1 MTTHMLHDTA
11 NDILPD
17 SALAIAMNAIP
28 GVRGMNKFGTNEL
41 VAQTFAYLWEFGD
54 GWTALPA
61 ATTLE
66 VASTSALD
74 TALGTGCTGVT
85 IEGLDGNYDE
95 ISETVALDG
104 QTPVLTTLEFLYVN
118 RAYGSGAGAT
128 QKNQGTLYIADDS
141 TAWASGVPVTSAAV
155 QAMINPLHG
164 QTQQTIYTVPR
175 NHTAFA
181 HGGYMT
187 SESNILTRLRVMF
200 WNRFTNIHRV
210 LFELTIKGPT
220 FTHEAYPYV
229 PVPEK
234 NTVYMEVS
242 VSAGTTTVSGGLNFI
257 LVNNDKL
264 GPEFT
269 FPPA

>member
-11 NDILPD
+11 NDPIQD
-17 SALAIAMNAIP
+17 TALAIAMNAVP
-28 GVRGMNKFGTNEL
+28 GVRGMNKFGTNEM
-41 VAQTFAYLWEFGD
+41 VSQAFSYLWEFGD
-54 GWTALPA
+54 GWTAIPV

-66 VASTSALD
+66 VASDSALD
-74 TALGTGCTGVT
+74 TAGGTGCTGVT

-104 QTPVLTTLEFLYVN
+104 VTPVLTTQLFLYVN
-118 RAYGSGAGAT
+118 RAYGSGAGVT
-128 QKNQGTLYIADDS
+128 QHNQGTIHVADDS
-141 TAWASGVPVTSAAV
+141 TDWTDGVPDTDAAV

-175 NHTAFA
+175 GYTAFA

-187 SESNILTRLRVMF
+187 SEGTLVTRLRVMF
-200 WNRFTNIHRV
+200 WNRITNIHRV

-234 NTVYMEVS
+234 NTVYMEVN
-242 VSAGTTTVSGGLNFI
+242 VSAGTSTVSGGLNFI

-264 GPEFT
+264 GPEFD
-269 FPPA
+269 FPPQ

>member
-1 MTTHMLHDTA
+1 MPTYIPHTKSGHPLNDT
-11 NDILPD
+11 
-17 SALAIAMNAIP
+17 SLAIAMGAVP
-28 GVRGMNKFGTNEL
+28 GVRGVNKFGTNE
-41 VAQTFAYLWEFGD
+41 VVTTSFAYLWEFGD
-54 GWTALPA
+54 GWVALPA

-66 VASTSALD
+66 CASTSALD
-74 TALGTGCTGVT
+74 TALGTGATGIT

-95 ISETVALDG
+95 LSETVALDG
-104 QTPVLTTLEFLYVN
+104 QTPVLTTGEFLYVN
-118 RAYGSGAGAT
+118 RAFASGAGAT
-128 QKNQGTLYIADDS
+128 QKNQGTLYVADDS
-141 TAWASGVPVTSAAV
+141 TDWASGVPVTDAAV

-175 NHTAFA
+175 GHTAFA

-200 WNRFTNIHRV
+200 WNRFTNVHRT

-220 FTHEAYPYV
+220 FSHEAYPYV

-234 NTVYMEVS
+234 NTVYMEVA

-257 LVNNDKL
+257 LVDNDQL
-264 GPEFT
+264 GPEFD